1 MGFRE
6 LSIDIQYRSDEQ
18 DYVRQFLLPV
28 LDQTTIYKRAVGFF
42 STTSLIELSAGLTG
56 MAKRGGKIQI
66 ICSPRLSK
74 EDLEA
79 IDFGYKT
86 REEVM
91 TGCLERSITEPVNEF
106 EEERLNLMATLI
118 ADGTLELKLAF
129 LEDDNGIDI
138 YHEKIAVFYDAEG
151 NRVGFN
157 GSMND
162 SENAYKNNFES
173 ILVYKDWYEGL
184 REYVDALEHNFDHL
198 WSDSTNK
205 VKVIPFPK
213 IIVEKLK
220 EFQRG
225 PVNYDI
231 DYKQFGSYKGY
242 VKGDFLKPPE
252 GVTLREYQY
261 EAIKNWKQQNYRGIF
276 DMATGTGKTF
286 TALGAISELGKN
298 LNGKLAVLIV
308 CPYIHLVGQWEED
321 VVSWGVNPIIAHSQS
336 TTKNWKQKLMNA
348 FKTFRSKGKAFV
360 CITTNATYCDKEI
373 QAMLHA
379 VDEDMNFLLVVD
391 EAHNF
396 GAERISHL
404 LHETVK
410 YRLALSATIER
421 HRDIEGT
428 NRIFRYFGERCITYS
443 LEEAICNGNLV
454 EYDYHPVYAFLSQS
468 EFKEYRK
475 LTRQIKQCVEVEH
488 GKTVLN
494 EMGQMLLFKRS
505 RLLAGAEE
513 KIEVLRGLLE
523 GYRKEKYMLVYC
535 GATNIEV
542 EQSQREDPK
551 IEKQIQY
558 ITHMMNQEFDIA
570 THQFTSEENLK
581 ERNLIKECFADG
593 NYQAITAIRCLDE
606 GVNIPDIRTA
616 FILASSRNPKEFIQR
631 RGRLLRKAP
640 GKEKAV
646 IYDFVTLPRRFDEV
660 AFGDYEEDKSI
671 ILGEF
676 ARIYE
681 FGRLAR
687 NRIEAE
693 NVMDEL
699 QDVYGVT
706 IDMEDIKQME
716 EDDYE

>member
-6 LSIDIQYRSDEQ
+6 LSIDIQYRSGEQ

-494 EMGQMLLFKRS
+494 EIGQMLLFKRS